1 MTQELTTDQ
10 KLEILKKFVK
20 EVSKAKKMT
29 VDVSNPMGSELV
41 DMIDASHTK
50 HANEI
55 LREMFPED
63 YI

>member
-1 MTQELTTDQ
+1 MTQELTTEQ

-20 EVSKAKKMT
+20 EVSKAKKLT

-50 HANEI
+50 RANEI
-55 LREMFPED
+55 LKEMFPED
-63 YI
+63 CI